1 MVAHKYPQREGVQS
15 SPANVQHY
23 QIRSH
28 ARNNPH
34 LSLPSRAETD
44 RYHMMSD
51 APHTTVP
58 LLFDNMMKTYLPSV
72 DPDEFDAVYSTEMIK
87 RIHDTFSTAVG
98 LSGKGKKDDLTK
110 EKIISQAW
118 HDVHKNETLC
128 PGYLLNI
135 SETKADGTD
144 TKKYR
149 IDGALI
155 PETDEEL
162 VDEGRPNHMLG
173 DLGIEF
179 KRGGTENDAWDSREK
194 KDMEADAYT
203 RTGVRGQLMS
213 YGERFFFFQHRT
225 GLFMLLV
232 NGDEFRIVRWDRS
245 GCIVAEALNY
255 TDTTEHTKRLLQF
268 FYAFSKATP
277 AQRGVDPTATR
288 LSKDSCGWQWMQKVA
303 AVHPQDID
311 HVDGT
316 AIPAVPPGFII
327 KPTRTAPPSPLFATN
342 VLTDDPAAS
351 TGFGNLSSSR
361 ASDSIIPVFK
371 YVRDFFRESI
381 TGTWLPHRLKVCGR
395 DYLIGE
401 PIFGPHGL
409 VGRGTRGYVALE
421 WETQRLVFLK
431 DAWRPFYDGVA
442 QEGETLAKL
451 IDGKVPFIPTLVC
464 HEDVGGPGAQETE
477 ASQYSSTGEK
487 KGDTFG
493 KPEKVARAIAP
504 MPTSRSKTSASG
516 SGGSTASRTRQSS
529 GSDGT
534 RKIQRS
540 SGSNG
545 KRSTS
550 AADSGKTSS
559 GSGGH
564 SAKRPRPQ
572 DVPPVA
578 PKDGFGLRHLTH
590 YRIVVAEVCLPSTE
604 IKSGEQLSQV
614 VWHCM
619 TGHKE
624 AVVKC
629 GILHRDISAG
639 NILIRPTVVCR
650 ESGAGMVLWFGVLS
664 DWELAKALPDD
675 KEVTKARQPHR
686 TGTWYYMSV
695 NSLKYPGLPLSIADE
710 LESFLHVIIYLAV
723 RFLRTRSL
731 NVWDFVD
738 NYFEDFR
745 VSDKGRTTCGY
756 LKQNIIQTGSFAWSD
771 GPIRFVAASP
781 SSEDRGAQREDHS
794 EVLSPINELIHDYL
808 AFFKARYAVLDY
820 EMQVAAEEQKPIPSL
835 ESVIN
840 AAASSS
846 SSSAAADA
854 RAARMKFHAAAL
866 QEMGVADPSQEAA
879 TRKPAPATE
888 KTARLEKPSQA
899 VYDVAAKLA
908 THDAILTMLADHF
921 NAPMWSTDDYAGDQ
935 LAGYVPRALQS
946 TAKRA
951 RIHLQSTMKLIPEGE
966 EVPERPQATS

>member
-28 ARNNPH
+28 ARNNPQ
-34 LSLPSRAETD
+34 LSLPSHAETD
-44 RYHMMSD
+44 RFHMMSD

-128 PGYLLNI
+128 PGYLLNV

-162 VDEGRPNHMLG
+162 VDEGRPNYMLG

-179 KRGGTENDAWDSREK
+179 KRGGTENDAWDSHAK

-232 NGDEFRIVRWDRS
+232 NGDEFRVVRWDRS
-245 GCIVAEALNY
+245 GCIVTEALNY
-255 TDTTEHTKRLLQF
+255 VDTTEHTKKLLQF

-277 AQRGVDPTATR
+277 AQRGVDTTATR

-316 AIPAVPPGFII
+316 VVPAVPLGFIV
-327 KPTRTAPPSPLFATN
+327 KPTRTAPRSDLFATN
-342 VLTDDPAAS
+342 VLTGDPAA
-351 TGFGNLSSSR
+351 TAGFGDLSSPS
-361 ASDSIIPVFK
+361 AADAIIPVFK

-381 TGTWLPHRLKVCGR
+381 SSTWLPYRLKVCGR

-401 PIFGPHGL
+401 PIFAPHGL
-409 VGRGTRGYVALE
+409 IGRGTRGYVALE

-431 DAWRPFYDGVA
+431 DAWRPFYEGVD
-442 QEGETLAKL
+442 QEGTTLAEL
-451 IDGKVPFIPTLVC
+451 NHTTVSFVPTLIC
-464 HEDVGGPGAQETE
+464 HEDVGGSGAQETE
-477 ASQYSSTGEK
+477 ASQYSTTGEK
-487 KGDTFG
+487 KRDVFG
-493 KPEKVARAIAP
+493 NRPIAP
-504 MPTSRSKTSASG
+504 IPSTRSKVSG
-516 SGGSTASRTRQSS
+516 SGGSTTSRTHQSS
-529 GSDGT
+529 GSNRT
-534 RKIQRS
+534 SRAQTS

-545 KRSTS
+545 KES
-550 AADSGKTSS
+550 SS
-559 GSGGH
+559 GTNSARANQGSSGRSG
-564 SAKRPRPQ
+564 KRPRTQ
-572 DVPPVA
+572 DTVPVVL
-578 PKDGFGLRHLTH
+578 KDGLGLRHLTH

-604 IKSGEQLSQV
+604 IKSGHQLTQV
-614 VWHCM
+614 VLNCM
-619 TGHKE
+619 TGHRD
-624 AVVKC
+624 AAVKC
-629 GILHRDISAG
+629 GILHRDVSSG
-639 NILIRPTVVCR
+639 NILIRPEIRRVNSETG
-650 ESGAGMVLWFGVLS
+650 EYMVLWYGVLS
-664 DWELAKALPDD
+664 DWELAKALPIEG
-675 KEVTKARQPHR
+675 KAITKARQPHR

-695 NSLKYPGLPLSIADE
+695 YSLQYPRHPLSIADE
-710 LESFLHVIIYLAV
+710 LESFFHVIIYLAI
-723 RFLRTRSL
+723 RFLRTRS
-731 NVWDFVD
+731 NAWTFVD
-738 NYFEDFR
+738 DYFEDSRVFR
-745 VSDKGRTTCGY
+745 GRTICGH
-756 LKQNIIQTGSFAWSD
+756 LKENVIQTGSFVWD
-771 GPIRFVAASP
+771 GVPVRFVVQQQDQS
-781 SSEDRGAQREDHS
+781 DR
-794 EVLSPINELIHDYL
+794 LSPLNDVIEKYL
-808 AFFKARYAVLDY
+808 AYFKARYAVLKY
-820 EMQVAAEEQKPIPSL
+820 EDQASEEVGRPLPSL
-835 ESVIN
+835 QSAIE
-840 AAASSS
+840 AAT
-846 SSSAAADA
+846 SSAAAAAAA
-854 RAARMKFHAAAL
+854 RASQVRLSEDHWQAMCLPLDSDDSDSEDAAPT
-866 QEMGVADPSQEAA
+866 QSSTQSN
-879 TRKPAPATE
+879 KPP
-888 KTARLEKPSQA
+888 QA
-899 VYDVAAKLA
+899 VYDMAAKLA
-908 THDAILTMLADHF
+908 THDAIIRMLAKEVRRTES
-921 NAPMWSTDDYAGDQ
+921 WVGDDYAGDQ
-935 LAGYVPRALQS
+935 LVGYVPLQLQS

-951 RIHLQSTMKLIPEGE
+951 RIERKSAMQTIPEGQAL
-966 EVPERPQATS
+966 PSRPHTAS

>member
-1 MVAHKYPQREGVQS
+1 MVAHKYPQREGVHS

-72 DPDEFDAVYSTEMIK
+72 DPEEFDAVYSTEMIK

-98 LSGKGKKDDLTK
+98 LSGKGKKDDLIK

-149 IDGALI
+149 IDGAFKLI

-162 VDEGRPNHMLG
+162 VDEGRPNYMLG

-179 KRGGTENDAWDSREK
+179 KRGGTENDAWDSRAK

-232 NGDEFRIVRWDRS
+232 NGDEFRVVCWDRS
-245 GCIVAEALNY
+245 GCIVTEALNY
-255 TDTTEHTKRLLQF
+255 TDTTDHTKKLLQF

-277 AQRGVDPTATR
+277 AQRGVDTTATR

-311 HVDGT
+311 HADGT
-316 AIPAVPPGFII
+316 VVPAIPPGFIV
-327 KPTRTAPPSPLFATN
+327 KPTRTAPRSPLFATN
-342 VLTDDPAAS
+342 LLTDDPAAT
-351 TGFGNLSSSR
+351 TGFGDLSSSK
-361 ASDSIIPVFK
+361 ATDAIIPVFK
-371 YVRDFFRESI
+371 YVRDFFRESV
-381 TGTWLPHRLKVCGR
+381 TGTWLPYRLKVCGH
-395 DYLIGE
+395 DYLVSE
-401 PIFGPHGL
+401 PTFGPHGL

-451 IDGKVPFIPTLVC
+451 NCAEVSSVPTLIC

-487 KGDTFG
+487 KRDVFG
-493 KPEKVARAIAP
+493 SRPIAP
-504 MPTSRSKTSASG
+504 IPGLCQKASRSG
-516 SGGSTASRTRQSS
+516 SSTASRTRQSS
-529 GSDGT
+529 RSDGAPQAQT
-534 RKIQRS
+534 S

-545 KRSTS
+545 KQSAK
-550 AADSGKTSS
+550 AADVKGTSQGPGGRSG
-559 GSGGH
+559 
-564 SAKRPRPQ
+564 KRPRPE
-572 DVPPVA
+572 DTVPVV
-578 PKDGFGLRHLTH
+578 PKDGLGLRHLTH
-590 YRIVVAEVCLPSTE
+590 YRMVVAEVCLSSTDIMSTE
-604 IKSGEQLSQV
+604 QLVQII
-614 VWHCM
+614 WNCM
-619 TGHKE
+619 SGHKD

-629 GILHRDISAG
+629 GILHRDVSAG
-639 NILIRPTVVCR
+639 NILIRPEVVCVNAEAGGS
-650 ESGAGMVLWFGVLS
+650 ESVVFWLGVLS
-664 DWELAKALPDD
+664 DWELAKALPKDD
-675 KEVTKARQPHR
+675 ASISLGVRQPHR

-695 NSLKYPGLPLSIADE
+695 YSSKYPGRPLSVADE
-710 LESFLHVIIYLAV
+710 LESFLHVLIYLAV
-723 RFLRTRSL
+723 RFLRTGSL
-731 NVWDFVD
+731 NVWTFID
-738 NYFEDFR
+738 NYFEGFQLDVDDR
-745 VSDKGRTTCGY
+745 VTCGS
-756 LKQNIIQTGSFAWSD
+756 LKETIIQTGSLLWGEA
-771 GPIRFVAASP
+771 PIRFLTEPMSAG
-781 SSEDRGAQREDHS
+781 DRDALSQ
-794 EVLSPINELIHDYL
+794 EVLSPLNEIIENYL
-808 AFFKARYAVLDY
+808 AFFKARYTVLEY
-820 EMQVAAEEQKPIPSL
+820 ERQVKNAQQKPLPSL
-835 ESVIN
+835 ESTIT
-840 AAASSS
+840 ASTPSS
-846 SSSAAADA
+846 TEETRNRELRHALYQAKGYAVPAKKNPNPDGSSAPTPNKA
-854 RAARMKFHAAAL
+854 
-866 QEMGVADPSQEAA
+866 Q
-879 TRKPAPATE
+879 
-888 KTARLEKPSQA
+888 LEKPSQS
-899 VYDVAAKLA
+899 VYDTAAQLA
-908 THDAILTMLADHF
+908 THDAILDMLAGEVYTRVW
-921 NAPMWSTDDYAGDQ
+921 PKGDYAGDQ
-935 LAGYVPRALQS
+935 LVGYVPRALQS